1 MAQQRTQRKAPR
13 TRKPTRARW
22 NSGRERP
29 RRGPDARRKKISTTV
44 AAESYGFLQR
54 LIEDG
59 KANTLAEA
67 VDLVL
72 DEARR
77 IDNRER
83 LDRMTAEGYENMSSG
98 AMAENKELER
108 ALTQSVGEMHLDD

>member
-1 MAQQRTQRKAPR
+1 MTRQRTQRSAAR
-13 TRKPTRARW
+13 TRKPARARW
-22 NSGRERP
+22 KSGRERAA
-29 RRGPDARRKKISTTV
+29 RGPDARRKKISTTV
-44 AAESYGFLQR
+44 AAESFGFLQK
-54 LIEDG
+54 LIEEG

-77 IDNRER
+77 IDNRDR
-83 LDRMTAEGYENMSSG
+83 LDRMTAEAYENMSSE
-98 AMAENKELER
+98 AIAESKELEQ

>member
-1 MAQQRTQRKAPR
+1 MAQQRTQRKVPR

-22 NSGRERP
+22 TGRERP
-29 RRGPDARRKKISTTV
+29 HRQPGTRRKKISTTV
-44 AAESYGFLQR
+44 AAESYRFLQS
-54 LIEDG
+54 LIEG
-59 KANTLAEA
+59 GSANTLAEA

-83 LDRMTAEGYENMSSG
+83 LDRMTAEGYENMSPE
-98 AMAENKELER
+98 AIAENKALEQ
-108 ALTQSVGEMHLDD
+108 ALTQGVGEMHLDD

>member
-1 MAQQRTQRKAPR
+1 MAQRRTQRKAPR
-13 TRKPTRARW
+13 TGKTASARW

-29 RRGPDARRKKISTTV
+29 RRRPGARRKKISTTV

-54 LIEDG
+54 LIKDG

-67 VDLVL
+67 VDSVL

-83 LDRMTAEGYENMSSG
+83 LDRMTAEAYENMSSEE
-98 AMAENKELER
+98 MAENKELEQ
-108 ALTQSVGEMHLDD
+108 ALTQSIGEMHLDE

>member
-1 MAQQRTQRKAPR
+1 MAQQRTQRKTPP
-13 TRKPTRARW
+13 TRKTARARW
-22 NSGRERP
+22 KSGRARP
-29 RRGPDARRKKISTTV
+29 RRQLDARRKKISTTV

-54 LIEDG
+54 LIKDG

-72 DEARR
+72 DEVRR

-83 LDRMTAEGYENMSSG
+83 LDRMTAEAYENMSPEE
-98 AMAENKELER
+98 ATENKELEQ
-108 ALTQSVGEMHLDD
+108 ALAQSIGEMHLDD

>member
-1 MAQQRTQRKAPR
+1 MARLRRQRKATR
-13 TRKPTRARW
+13 TRKTTRARGK
-22 NSGRERP
+22 SGRKRP
-29 RRGPDARRKKISTTV
+29 LKQPDVKRKKISTTV
-44 AAESYGFLQR
+44 AAESYGFLR
-54 LIEDG
+54 KLIEDG

-83 LDRMTAEGYENMSSG
+83 LDRMTAEAYENMSPE
-98 AMAENKELER
+98 AMAENKELEQVL
-108 ALTQSVGEMHLDD
+108 AQSVGEMHLDD

>member
-83 LDRMTAEGYENMSSG
+83 LDRMTAEGYENMSSE
-98 AMAENKELER
+98 AMAENKELEQ

>member
-1 MAQQRTQRKAPR
+1 MAQQRMRRKVPR

-22 NSGRERP
+22 NSGRGRASRQP
-29 RRGPDARRKKISTTV
+29 GARRKKISTTV
-44 AAESYGFLQR
+44 AAESYAFLQR
-54 LIEDG
+54 LIKDG

-83 LDRMTAEGYENMSSG
+83 LDLMTAEAYENMSAE
-98 AMAENKELER
+98 AMAENKELEQ
-108 ALTQSVGEMHLDD
+108 ALTQSVGEMRLDD

>member
-1 MAQQRTQRKAPR
+1 
-13 TRKPTRARW
+13 
-22 NSGRERP
+22 
-29 RRGPDARRKKISTTV
+29 V
-44 AAESYGFLQR
+44 AAESYGFLQG
-54 LIEDG
+54 LIERG

-77 IDNRER
+77 IDNRKR
-83 LDRMTAEGYENMSSG
+83 LDRMTAEGYENMSSE
-98 AMAENKELER
+98 AMAESKELEH

>member
-1 MAQQRTQRKAPR
+1 MAQQRRRRKVTR
-13 TRKPTRARW
+13 SRKPTRARW
-22 NSGRERP
+22 TGRERP
-29 RRGPDARRKKISTTV
+29 GRQPDARRKKISTTV

-54 LIEDG
+54 LIKDG

-83 LDRMTAEGYENMSSG
+83 LDRMTAEAYENMSSE
-98 AMAENKELER
+98 AMAENKELEQ
-108 ALTQSVGEMHLDD
+108 ALTQSIGEMHLDD

>member
-1 MAQQRTQRKAPR
+1 MAQQRTRRKVPR
-13 TRKPTRARW
+13 ARKPTRARW
-22 NSGRERP
+22 KSDRERP
-29 RRGPDARRKKISTTV
+29 RRQPDARRKKISTTV
-44 AAESYGFLQR
+44 AAESYAFLQK

-59 KANTLAEA
+59 NANTLAEA

-98 AMAENKELER
+98 AMAGNKELE
-108 ALTQSVGEMHLDD
+108 